1 MKRKQYAWS
10 VRLSVMAGI
19 ALMFL
24 AAFFAVPNVAKA
36 DEVTLREATTQR
48 GISAPRYE

>member
-1 MKRKQYAWS
+1 MKHKQYAWS

-19 ALMFL
+19 TLMFL

>member
-1 MKRKQYAWS
+1 MEHKQYAWS

>member
-1 MKRKQYAWS
+1 MKHKQYAWS

-19 ALMFL
+19 ALMLL